1 MAWFF
6 PGRAPARQI
15 EDDLSGSTVLQTGG
29 RAKRIRAEGIDWSIL
44 FITGF
49 FLAFGSLMVYS
60 ASISLADS
68 PKFGTSYTHFFV
80 RHLISIAVAAVAG
93 SIVYR
98 IPMRFW
104 ERVSGILVIIAVL
117 LLIAVLIPGVGHS
130 VNGARRW
137 IGFGS
142 LTIQVTEIAKFAALI
157 GAAGFTV
164 HRQEFM
170 HSFTKG
176 FAPMALVM
184 AVVAFLI
191 NMQPDLGATFVIVC
205 IALGV
210 LFLGGLNLRIFMVV
224 LAAVIF
230 AAVMAV
236 YMSPWRVGRV
246 MAYLDPWSSDYALD
260 KAYQLS
266 HSLIAF
272 GRGEWL
278 GVGLGASVEKLN
290 YLPEAHTDFILA
302 VVGEELGFVGVICVF
317 IAYYFLVRRAFSIGR
332 QAIKLDRVF
341 SGLVA
346 EGVGLWIGVQ
356 VVINGGVATGL
367 FPTKGL
373 TLPLMSYGGS
383 SLLAT
388 IAAVAVLLRIDAEN
402 RILMRGGRV

>member
-1 MAWFF
+1 MKWPF
-6 PGRAPARQI
+6 GRRDEVGRI
-15 EDDLSGSTVLQTGG
+15 EEDLAGSVVL
-29 RAKRIRAEGIDWSIL
+29 RAGAGQRIRAEGVDWVVVFLSSL
-44 FITGF
+44 L
-49 FLAFGSLMVYS
+49 LAFGALMVYS
-60 ASISLADS
+60 ASIALADS
-68 PKFGTSYTHFFV
+68 PKYGTSYMFFFK
-80 RHLISIAVAAVAG
+80 RHLISAAIAVVAGALAYRVPLRIWYRVTPWLAVAA
-93 SIVYR
+93 
-98 IPMRFW
+98 F
-104 ERVSGILVIIAVL
+104 L
-117 LLIAVLIPGVGHS
+117 LLILVLIPGIGHS

-137 IGFGS
+137 VGVGPLS
-142 LTIQVTEIAKFAALI
+142 IQVTEVVKLAALL
-157 GAAGFTV
+157 GAAWFTV
-164 HRQEFM
+164 RRQEYM

-184 AVVAFLI
+184 ALVAFLT
-191 NMQPDLGATFVIVC
+191 NLQPDLGATVVIVC

-210 LFLGGLNLRIFMVV
+210 LFLGGLNLRIFLVCAAAVV
-224 LAAVIF
+224 LAVI
-230 AAVMAV
+230 MAV
-236 YMSPWRVGRV
+236 WMSPWRVGRV
-246 MAYLDPWSSDYALD
+246 MAYLDPWSSEYALD

-272 GRGEWL
+272 GRGEWF

-302 VVGEELGFVGVICVF
+302 VVGEELGFVGVFCVLTV
-317 IAYYFLVRRAFSIGR
+317 YYFLVRRAFAIGR
-332 QAIKLDRVF
+332 QAIKLERVY
-341 SGLVA
+341 SGLIA

-388 IAAVAVLLRIDAEN
+388 IIAIAILLRVDAEN

>member
-1 MAWFF
+1 MKSFF
-6 PGRAPARQI
+6 RSPERHGRI
-15 EDDLSGSTVLQTGG
+15 EDDLAGSSVLRAGRSGERFRPDGV
-29 RAKRIRAEGIDWSIL
+29 DWMVL
-44 FITGF
+44 FITGLL
-49 FLAFGSLMVYS
+49 LAFGSLMVYS

-68 PKFGTSYTHFFV
+68 PKYGTSYTFFFT
-80 RHLISIAVAAVAG
+80 RHLMSIGVALVAG
-93 SIVYR
+93 WVAYHV
-98 IPMRFW
+98 PMRFW
-104 ERVSGILVIIAVL
+104 YRMSPWLAAGALF
-117 LLIAVLIPGVGHS
+117 LLIIVLIPGVGRS

-137 IGFGS
+137 LGVASFS
-142 LTIQVTEIAKFAALI
+142 IQVTEVAKLAALL
-157 GAAGFTV
+157 GAAWFTV
-164 HRQEFM
+164 RRQDFM

-184 AVVAFLI
+184 ALVAFLV
-191 NMQPDLGATFVIVC
+191 NMQPDLGSTIVIVC

-210 LFLGGLNLRIFMVV
+210 LFLGGLNLRIFLVCAVAVV
-224 LAAVIF
+224 CAV
-230 AAVMAV
+230 AMAIW
-236 YMSPWRVGRV
+236 MSPWRMGRV
-246 MAYLDPWSSDYALD
+246 MAYLDPWGSAYALD

-272 GRGEWL
+272 GRGEWF

-302 VVGEELGFVGVICVF
+302 VVGEELGFVGVFCLLS
-317 IAYYFLVRRAFSIGR
+317 AYYVLVRRAFAIGR
-332 QAIKLDRVF
+332 QAIKLDRVYA
-341 SGLVA
+341 GLVA

-356 VVINGGVATGL
+356 VILNSWVATGL

-388 IAAVAVLLRIDAEN
+388 IIAIAILLRVDAEN

>member
-1 MAWFF
+1 MKWPF
-6 PGRAPARQI
+6 GRRDEVGRI
-15 EDDLSGSTVLQTGG
+15 EEDLAGSVVL
-29 RAKRIRAEGIDWSIL
+29 RAGAGQRIRAEDVDWVVVFLSSL
-44 FITGF
+44 L
-49 FLAFGSLMVYS
+49 LAFGALMVYS
-60 ASISLADS
+60 ASIALADS
-68 PKFGTSYTHFFV
+68 PKYGTSYMFFFK
-80 RHLISIAVAAVAG
+80 RHLISAAIAVAAGALAYRVPLRIWYRVTPWLAVA
-93 SIVYR
+93 V
-98 IPMRFW
+98 F
-104 ERVSGILVIIAVL
+104 L
-117 LLIAVLIPGVGHS
+117 LLILVLIPGIGHS

-137 IGFGS
+137 VGVGPLS
-142 LTIQVTEIAKFAALI
+142 IQVTEVVKLAALL
-157 GAAGFTV
+157 GAAWFTV
-164 HRQEFM
+164 RRQEYM

-184 AVVAFLI
+184 ALVAFLT
-191 NMQPDLGATFVIVC
+191 NLQPDLGATVVIVC

-210 LFLGGLNLRIFMVV
+210 LFLGGLNLRIFLVCAAAVV
-224 LAAVIF
+224 LAVI
-230 AAVMAV
+230 MAV
-236 YMSPWRVGRV
+236 WMSPWRVGRV
-246 MAYLDPWSSDYALD
+246 MAYLDPWSSEYALD

-272 GRGEWL
+272 GRGEWF

-302 VVGEELGFVGVICVF
+302 VVGEELGFVGVFCVLTV
-317 IAYYFLVRRAFSIGR
+317 YYFLVRRAFAIGR
-332 QAIKLDRVF
+332 QAIKLERVY
-341 SGLVA
+341 SGLIA

-388 IAAVAVLLRIDAEN
+388 IIAIAILLRVDAEN

>member
-1 MAWFF
+1 MKWPF
-6 PGRAPARQI
+6 GRRDEVGRI
-15 EDDLSGSTVLQTGG
+15 EEDLAGSVVL
-29 RAKRIRAEGIDWSIL
+29 RAGAGQRIRAEGVDWVVVFLSSL
-44 FITGF
+44 L
-49 FLAFGSLMVYS
+49 LAFGALMVYS
-60 ASISLADS
+60 ASIALADS
-68 PKFGTSYTHFFV
+68 PKYGTSYMFFFK
-80 RHLISIAVAAVAG
+80 RHLISAAIAVAAGALAYRVPLRIWYRVTPWLAVAA
-93 SIVYR
+93 
-98 IPMRFW
+98 F
-104 ERVSGILVIIAVL
+104 L
-117 LLIAVLIPGVGHS
+117 LLILVLIPGIGHS

-137 IGFGS
+137 VGVGPLS
-142 LTIQVTEIAKFAALI
+142 IQVTEVVKLAALL
-157 GAAGFTV
+157 GAAWFTV
-164 HRQEFM
+164 RRQEYM

-184 AVVAFLI
+184 ALVAFLT
-191 NMQPDLGATFVIVC
+191 NLQPDLGATVVIVC

-210 LFLGGLNLRIFMVV
+210 LFLGGLNLRIFLVCAAAVV
-224 LAAVIF
+224 LAVI
-230 AAVMAV
+230 MAV
-236 YMSPWRVGRV
+236 WMSPWRVGRV
-246 MAYLDPWSSDYALD
+246 MAYLDPWSSEYALD

-272 GRGEWL
+272 GRGEWF

-302 VVGEELGFVGVICVF
+302 VVGEELGLVGVFCVLTV
-317 IAYYFLVRRAFSIGR
+317 YYFLVRRAFAIGR
-332 QAIKLDRVF
+332 QAIKLERVY
-341 SGLVA
+341 SGLIA

-388 IAAVAVLLRIDAEN
+388 IIAIAILLRVDAEN

>member
-1 MAWFF
+1 MKWPF
-6 PGRAPARQI
+6 GRRDEVGRI
-15 EDDLSGSTVLQTGG
+15 EEDLAGSVVL
-29 RAKRIRAEGIDWSIL
+29 RAGAGQRIRAEDVDWVVVFLSSL
-44 FITGF
+44 L
-49 FLAFGSLMVYS
+49 LAFGALMVYS
-60 ASISLADS
+60 ASIALADS
-68 PKFGTSYTHFFV
+68 PKYGTSYMFFFK
-80 RHLISIAVAAVAG
+80 RHLISAAIAVAAGALAYRVPLRIWYRVTPWLAVAA
-93 SIVYR
+93 
-98 IPMRFW
+98 F
-104 ERVSGILVIIAVL
+104 L
-117 LLIAVLIPGVGHS
+117 LLILVLIPGIGHS

-137 IGFGS
+137 VGVGPLS
-142 LTIQVTEIAKFAALI
+142 IQVTEVVKLAALL
-157 GAAGFTV
+157 GAAWFTV
-164 HRQEFM
+164 RRQEYM

-184 AVVAFLI
+184 ALVAFLT
-191 NMQPDLGATFVIVC
+191 NLQPDLGATVVIVC

-210 LFLGGLNLRIFMVV
+210 LFLGGLNLRIFLVCAAAVV
-224 LAAVIF
+224 LAVI
-230 AAVMAV
+230 MAV
-236 YMSPWRVGRV
+236 WMSPWRVGRV
-246 MAYLDPWSSDYALD
+246 MAYLDPWSSEYALD

-272 GRGEWL
+272 GRGEWF

-302 VVGEELGFVGVICVF
+302 VVGEELGFVGVFCVLTV
-317 IAYYFLVRRAFSIGR
+317 YYFLVRRAFAIGR
-332 QAIKLDRVF
+332 QAIKLERVY
-341 SGLVA
+341 SGLIA

-388 IAAVAVLLRIDAEN
+388 IIAIAILLRVDAEN

>member
-49 FLAFGSLMVYS
+49 LLAFGSLMVYS

-68 PKFGTSYTHFFV
+68 PKFDTSYTHFFV

-157 GAAGFTV
+157 GAAGFTATM
-164 HRQEFM
+164 R
-170 HSFTKG
+170 STK
-176 FAPMALVM
+176 P
-184 AVVAFLI
+184 I
-191 NMQPDLGATFVIVC
+191 
-205 IALGV
+205 
-210 LFLGGLNLRIFMVV
+210 
-224 LAAVIF
+224 
-230 AAVMAV
+230 
-236 YMSPWRVGRV
+236 S
-246 MAYLDPWSSDYALD
+246 
-260 KAYQLS
+260 
-266 HSLIAF
+266 
-272 GRGEWL
+272 
-278 GVGLGASVEKLN
+278 
-290 YLPEAHTDFILA
+290 
-302 VVGEELGFVGVICVF
+302 
-317 IAYYFLVRRAFSIGR
+317 
-332 QAIKLDRVF
+332 
-341 SGLVA
+341 
-346 EGVGLWIGVQ
+346 
-356 VVINGGVATGL
+356 
-367 FPTKGL
+367 
-373 TLPLMSYGGS
+373 
-383 SLLAT
+383 
-388 IAAVAVLLRIDAEN
+388 
-402 RILMRGGRV
+402 

>member
-1 MAWFF
+1 MKWPF
-6 PGRAPARQI
+6 GRRDEVGRI
-15 EDDLSGSTVLQTGG
+15 EEDLAGSVVL
-29 RAKRIRAEGIDWSIL
+29 RAGAGQRIRAEGVDWVVVFLSSL
-44 FITGF
+44 L
-49 FLAFGSLMVYS
+49 LAFGALMVYS
-60 ASISLADS
+60 ASIALADS
-68 PKFGTSYTHFFV
+68 PKYGTSYMFFFK
-80 RHLISIAVAAVAG
+80 RHLISAAIAVAAGALAYRVPLRIWYRVTPWLAVAA
-93 SIVYR
+93 S
-98 IPMRFW
+98 
-104 ERVSGILVIIAVL
+104 L
-117 LLIAVLIPGVGHS
+117 LLILVLIPGIGHS

-137 IGFGS
+137 VGVGPLS
-142 LTIQVTEIAKFAALI
+142 IQVTEVVKLAALL
-157 GAAGFTV
+157 GAAWFTV
-164 HRQEFM
+164 RRQEYM

-184 AVVAFLI
+184 ALVAFLT
-191 NMQPDLGATFVIVC
+191 NLQPDLGATVVIVC

-210 LFLGGLNLRIFMVV
+210 LFLGGLNLRIFLVCAAAVV
-224 LAAVIF
+224 LAVI
-230 AAVMAV
+230 MAV
-236 YMSPWRVGRV
+236 WMSPWRVGRV
-246 MAYLDPWSSDYALD
+246 MAYLDPWSSEYALD

-272 GRGEWL
+272 GRGEWF

-302 VVGEELGFVGVICVF
+302 VVGEELGFVGVFCVLTV
-317 IAYYFLVRRAFSIGR
+317 YYFLVRRAFAIGR
-332 QAIKLDRVF
+332 QAIKLERVY
-341 SGLVA
+341 SGLIA

-388 IAAVAVLLRIDAEN
+388 IIAIAILLRVDAEN